1 VAERDGIE
9 LGKIL
14 AAAGAAEEDREV
26 VPNQLA
32 AKVGEEGGRL
42 VKHARYCRPMLA
54 ESHLTRAA
62 VQGDGVSHCGVTRE
76 WVDRGPSAAQFN
88 KEEEGRNGRGETFC
102 R

>member
-1 VAERDGIE
+1 MAERDGIQ

-42 VKHARYCRPMLA
+42 VKHAR
-54 ESHLTRAA
+54 
-62 VQGDGVSHCGVTRE
+62 
-76 WVDRGPSAAQFN
+76 
-88 KEEEGRNGRGETFC
+88 
-102 R
+102 